1 MEAVVFAPDSKT
13 LASIRSGY
21 GVQMW
26 DAETGR
32 LKRQLATEFGARF
45 LTFSPD
51 GQLLACHGRGKNV
64 DLWDVA
70 TGQLQR
76 ELVGHLHPVYA
87 AAFSP

>member
-1 MEAVVFAPDSKT
+1 VEAVVFAPDSKT